1 MAAYTT
7 IDDPTLHFQ
16 VLTYTGDG
24 ESTRALTLPGDT
36 DMAPDLVWIKQ
47 RNTTRNH
54 QVNDRVR
61 GTSKVLLADLSDAED
76 ATGGTVKA
84 YGTDGFSVNDSAN
97 ANEDSGTY
105 VAWCWKANG
114 SGSSNT
120 TGTINTTATSANTT
134 SGFSI
139 STYTGTGSAA
149 TIGHGLGAVPDVVIV
164 KGRTIAASW
173 RMYHSANNNTD
184 YMTLSTTDYVVTSGS
199 NWNDTTPTSTVF
211 SLGTDAAINGSYNYL
226 AYAWTSIQ
234 GFSKFG
240 GYTGNGNA
248 DGPYIHLGFKP
259 AFLICKRKDSG
270 GVNNWKATDHKRDPH
285 NMVRATMNLDS
296 NGAEGAEDHV
306 DFLANG
312 FKIRRDGNDINN
324 NGGTYIYLAWAEA
337 PFVNSNGVP
346 CNAR

>member
-1 MAAYTT
+1 MSYTNGLDNPELYMQAKIFT
-7 IDDPTLHFQ
+7 GTGSSNAVTLD
-16 VLTYTGDG
+16 GD
-24 ESTRALTLPGDT
+24 ENMQP
-36 DMAPDLVWIKQ
+36 DMVWLNCRSLVKNRYLFDAVRTATEHLAP
-47 RNTTRNH
+47 
-54 QVNDRVR
+54 ND
-61 GTSKVLLADLSDAED
+61 SDAE
-76 ATGGTVKA
+76 
-84 YGTDGFSVNDSAN
+84 GTDANTLTSFNSDGFTVGTSGGVNTSSATFVSWN
-97 ANEDSGTY
+97 
-105 VAWCWKANG
+105 WKANG
-114 SGSSNT
+114 SGSSNEV
-120 TGTINTTATSANTT
+120 GSINTTATSANTT

-211 SLGTDAAINGSYNYL
+211 SLGTDAAINGSYNYV

-306 DFLANG
+306 DYLANG
-312 FKIRRDGNDINN
+312 FKIRRNGNDIN
-324 NGGTYIYLAWAEA
+324 GSGYSYVYLAWAEA
-337 PFVNSNGVP
+337 PFVNSEGVP

>member
-7 IDDPTLHFQ
+7 IDNPELYFQ
-16 VLTYTGDG
+16 VKTYTGNGTD
-24 ESTRALTLPGDT
+24 DT
-36 DMAPDLVWIKQ
+36 DITLGAEEDMQPDMIWFKE
-47 RNTTRNH
+47 
-54 QVNDRVR
+54 R
-61 GTSKVLLADLSDAED
+61 GGAETPALFDSPRGVHNRLFPSTSDAEAA
-76 ATGGTVKA
+76 ATNSLQA
-84 YGTDGFSVNDSAN
+84 FLSDGWTMGVNDQLN
-97 ANEDSGTY
+97 TNTDTY

-120 TGTINTTATSANTT
+120 AGSINTTATSANTT

-211 SLGTDAAINGSYNYL
+211 SLGTDAAINGSYNYV

-285 NMVRATMNLDS
+285 NLVRATMNLDS

-306 DFLANG
+306 DYLANG
-312 FKIRRDGNDINN
+312 FKIRRTGNDINN
-324 NGGTYIYLAWAEA
+324 NGGTYIYLAFAEA